1 MSLTN
6 AIGCVAI
13 TNVPAWLCFSHCLFF
28 PLPLASCVGGEKEMV
43 KGLVQWD
50 IVLMHKLSPCL
61 HHPQSRAFALVNTQ

>member
-1 MSLTN
+1 MQLGVSL
-6 AIGCVAI
+6 
-13 TNVPAWLCFSHCLFF
+13 LQMCLLGFALATACSSF
-28 PLPLASCVGGEKEMV
+28 LLGMASCVGGEKEMV